1 MRICAIQ
8 QPYPYTPAEAPAAV
22 EWLIDELNS
31 CDASLDLIVT
41 PEYSNAPTAFPPG
54 ESRKFARA
62 CFGKLN
68 DAAVAAA
75 RRCNAVVAMGCCA
88 EIGGGLCRNT
98 TRVFA
103 PDGSI
108 AGDYYKQQLVNAEPA
123 SRGVDGSYTLVPRP
137 PTIVEVRGI
146 RFGFVTC
153 YDAYFDEYIA
163 HLARRHPDVVLVCSH
178 QRGERHDILEMLNR
192 SLAYH
197 TNAFVV
203 RASVGMGE
211 EKQQGG
217 SSMVVD
223 PSGRVLANSYSRNGK
238 VICDVPDIHWK
249 YMRSDSFGGA
259 LIPNDRYIEKGR
271 TPWSYRP
278 AGSAVRPDDRRM
290 PYPRI
295 CAFRGFG
302 AAPENSLPAFGAAA
316 ALDAD
321 EIAFE
326 TVPTADGVP
335 VIMHETALEKV
346 SDGRGMLC
354 DMKFSDLRKLDFG
367 AGAAAEYAGLTVA
380 SLADVLKKFPR
391 QFICELILDDRLA
404 ESCTPEFF
412 RMIAETADLADCL
425 GHICICAGETL
436 LARAAEIIPEI
447 PRCLIAGNAPDA
459 VERAAG
465 SRCAKI
471 LFDPGNVSRE
481 MIGAA
486 HAAGLRCL
494 LRGVDDPAAAARAVD
509 DGADV
514 VMTRNLLQ
522 VSRGLGR

>member
-1 MRICAIQ
+1 MRVCAIQ
-8 QPYPYTPAEAPAAV
+8 QPYPYTPEEAPAAV
-22 EWLIDELNS
+22 EWLIGELDS

-62 CFGKLN
+62 HFGKLN

-75 RRCNAVVAMGCCA
+75 KRCHAIVAMGCCA
-88 EIGGGLCRNT
+88 ELEGNICRNT

-103 PDGSI
+103 PDGSV
-108 AGDYYKQQLVNAEPA
+108 AGDYYKQQLVLSEPA
-123 SRGVDGSYTLVPRP
+123 SRGVDDRYTLEYRP
-137 PTIVEVRGI
+137 PTIVEVCGI

-192 SLAYH
+192 SLAFH

-223 PSGRVLANSYSRNGK
+223 PSGKVLANSFSRNGK
-238 VICDVPDIHWK
+238 VICDIPDIHWK

-278 AGSAVRPDDRRM
+278 AGSAVRQDDRRM
-290 PYPRI
+290 PFPRV
-295 CAFRGFG
+295 CAWRGFG
-302 AAPENSLPAFGAAA
+302 GAPANSLPAFGEAA
-316 ALDAD
+316 ALGAD

-326 TVPTADGVP
+326 TVPSADGVP
-335 VIMHETALEKV
+335 VIMHETRLDKV
-346 SDGRGMLC
+346 SDGHGMLC
-354 DMKFSDLRKLDFG
+354 DMTFAELKKLDFG
-367 AGAAAEYAGLTVA
+367 SRTAPGYAGLTVA
-380 SLADVLKKFPR
+380 SPADVLKKFPR
-391 QFICELILDDRLA
+391 QIICELILDDRLA
-404 ESCTPEFF
+404 ERYSPEFF
-412 RMIAETADLADCL
+412 RAIADAADRFDCL
-425 GHICICAGETL
+425 GHLCLCAGETL
-436 LARAAEIIPEI
+436 LGKAAEIIPEI
-447 PRCLIAGNAPDA
+447 PRCLIAGKLPHPAETA
-459 VERAAG
+459 LG
-465 SRCAKI
+465 YRCAKI
-471 LFDPGNVSRE
+471 LFDPENVSRE
-481 MIGAA
+481 AMEEA

-494 LRGVDDPAAAARAVD
+494 LRGIDDPEAAARAVA

-514 VMTRNLLQ
+514 IITRNCWQ
-522 VSRGLGR
+522 VARRLGR